1 MEENKKKRK
10 EPKLATKLLNIKH
23 QKIVEEKDNVDLN
36 KPVKITL
43 SRKVRWFL
51 FSILIYLTLVM
62 DLDQGILSSTTDSIS
77 KDLELN
83 SNELGGLGS
92 MVFLGKSLGCLLF
105 FTLINQLNRK
115 YMLLINTVFLIFSL
129 ILTTQTKKLMLLY
142 ISRIIAGLTQSYLS
156 IYLPVWTDQFGIHK
170 HKSMMMACNHLAS
183 SLGSLFG
190 YVFGYSFGWKLGFYI
205 QNILIMIPVVIIIFI
220 KNKFFSM
227 SLMPVK
233 SKMKLADIVEDKEN
247 KESDKLEKEKSKEE
261 KEEKK
266 EDPNNLKDDISLFE
280 DIQKN
285 GEGNTQGSIKLQIL
299 SIIKSPIF
307 ILINITLCSIY
318 IIVAAVQFWINDYL
332 QNNLKIEDAGS
343 RLAMF
348 GGVVLTAFPIGMIVG
363 GIALTKIGGYESE
376 KAIYIPLVFSL
387 ITSIFANLAPLSSN
401 VYIFLPLFWIFFFAG
416 SAIIPAANTISLVS
430 VEKKFAGAAS
440 STSILIYNVLGRFP
454 GPNIYAS
461 FKSLINDNKS
471 RIPMLLLLNI
481 SFIGFIAT
489 LIALKFNKQKFI
501 KLREELLKKEKEEKE
516 KDNNDNIEE
525 EEILKIDEDNEN
537 NKENKIE
544 ENENKEVEE
553 EGEEKENNIIKLM

>member
-247 KESDKLEKEKSKEE
+247 KESDKLEKEKEKSKEE

-489 LIALKFNKQKFI
+489 LIAVKFNKQKFI

-516 KDNNDNIEE
+516 KENNIVEE

-537 NKENKIE
+537 NKEDKIE
-544 ENENKEVEE
+544 ENENKEIKE
-553 EGEEKENNIIKLM
+553 EGEEKEKENNI

>member
-1 MEENKKKRK
+1 
-10 EPKLATKLLNIKH
+10 
-23 QKIVEEKDNVDLN
+23 
-36 KPVKITL
+36 
-43 SRKVRWFL
+43 
-51 FSILIYLTLVM
+51 
-62 DLDQGILSSTTDSIS
+62 
-77 KDLELN
+77 
-83 SNELGGLGS
+83 
-92 MVFLGKSLGCLLF
+92 
-105 FTLINQLNRK
+105 
-115 YMLLINTVFLIFSL
+115 
-129 ILTTQTKKLMLLY
+129 
-142 ISRIIAGLTQSYLS
+142 
-156 IYLPVWTDQFGIHK
+156 
-170 HKSMMMACNHLAS
+170 
-183 SLGSLFG
+183 
-190 YVFGYSFGWKLGFYI
+190 
-205 QNILIMIPVVIIIFI
+205 
-220 KNKFFSM
+220 
-227 SLMPVK
+227 
-233 SKMKLADIVEDKEN
+233 MKLADIVEDKEN
-247 KESDKLEKEKSKEE
+247 KESDKEEKEKSKEE

-266 EDPNNLKDDISLFE
+266 EDPNNLKDDISLFV

-285 GEGNTQGSIKLQIL
+285 GEGNTQDFIKLQIL

-440 STSILIYNVLGRFP
+440 SSSILIYNVLGRFP

-516 KDNNDNIEE
+516 KENNIVEE

-537 NKENKIE
+537 NKEDKIE
-544 ENENKEVEE
+544 EDENKEIKEE

>member
-36 KPVKITL
+36 QPVKITL

-247 KESDKLEKEKSKEE
+247 KESDKEEKEKSKEE

-489 LIALKFNKQKFI
+489 LIAVKFNKQKFI

-516 KDNNDNIEE
+516 KENNIVEE

-544 ENENKEVEE
+544 ENENKEIKEE